1 MIHLDHDGSVHEV
14 RYSNALLA
22 PLDVPADQMLA
33 TYRAVRTFARLLRS
47 GRFELRLR
55 LQPGDVMCFDNYR
68 VLHGR
73 SEFDP
78 NSGPRHLQGCY
89 LDRDD
94 VLSRLRTL
102 EPVGD

>member
-1 MIHLDHDGSVHEV
+1 
-14 RYSNALLA
+14 
-22 PLDVPADQMLA
+22 
-33 TYRAVRTFARLLRS
+33 
-47 GRFELRLR
+47 
-55 LQPGDVMCFDNYR
+55 MCFDNYR

-102 EPVGD
+102 EPATP